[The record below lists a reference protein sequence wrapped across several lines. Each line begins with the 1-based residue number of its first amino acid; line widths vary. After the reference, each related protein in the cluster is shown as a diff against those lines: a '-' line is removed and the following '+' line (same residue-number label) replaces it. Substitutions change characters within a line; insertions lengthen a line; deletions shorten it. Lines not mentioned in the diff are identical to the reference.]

1 MNKRLITWAEEN
13 EKLLANQFGFRPN
26 KSTIDA
32 IFVLHG
38 IISHTLQN
46 KEKLFCAFVD
56 FCKAFDNVDRRILWY
71 KLFNSGISSK
81 TITMIKS
88 IYATVRLRVKT
99 DGEFSEVFEN
109 ISCVK
114 QGEPLSPLLFIFF
127 INDIAKELETSNND
141 DFVSV
146 NGILIHLL
154 LFADDTVLFGK
165 TPEALQ
171 LLLDKLLKYC
181 SKWNIEV
188 NKDKTEIIVF
198 RNGWQQVNHS
208 WYYDKH
214 ELKVVNS
221 FVYLGNLFHY
231 NGKFQQTQK
240 RLSQQANKAL
250 ASLFNSFKMLYISTQ
265 QKCEMFDSLVGSILS
280 YGSEI
285 WGFHHARDIERVYN
299 KFCRFVLKVG
309 KNDLYVLLSVNLD
322 ICQCILLENK
332 EYLNI
337 G

>member
-26 KSTIDA
+26 KSSIDA

-181 SKWNIEV
+181 LKWNIEV

-221 FVYLGNLFHY
+221 FV
-231 NGKFQQTQK
+231 
-240 RLSQQANKAL
+240 
-250 ASLFNSFKMLYISTQ
+250 
-265 QKCEMFDSLVGSILS
+265 
-280 YGSEI
+280 
-285 WGFHHARDIERVYN
+285 
-299 KFCRFVLKVG
+299 
-309 KNDLYVLLSVNLD
+309 
-322 ICQCILLENK
+322 
-332 EYLNI
+332 
-337 G
+337 

>member
-1 MNKRLITWAEEN
+1 
-13 EKLLANQFGFRPN
+13 
-26 KSTIDA
+26 
-32 IFVLHG
+32 
-38 IISHTLQN
+38 
-46 KEKLFCAFVD
+46 
-56 FCKAFDNVDRRILWY
+56 
-71 KLFNSGISSK
+71 
-81 TITMIKS
+81 MIKS
-88 IYATVRLRVKT
+88 IYATVRLHVKT

-109 ISCVK
+109 IFGVK
-114 QGEPLSPLLFIFF
+114 QGEPLSPLIFIFF
-127 INDIAKELETSNND
+127 INDIAGELETNNND

-208 WYYDKH
+208 WYYVKH
-214 ELKVVNS
+214 ELKVMNS

-240 RLSQQANKAL
+240 RLSQQANKGL
-250 ASLFNSFKMLYISTQ
+250 ASLFNLFKMLYTSTQ
-265 QKCEMFDSLVGSILS
+265 QKCEMFDSLVGSILC

-285 WGFHHARDIERVYN
+285 WGFHHANDIEQVHN

-309 KNDLYVLLSVNLD
+309 KNSPICAVIGELGHLPMHIIRKQRILKYWLKIVTKKPPIVFDVYKMLVND
-322 ICQCILLENK
+322 AENGK
-332 EYLNI
+332 TT
-337 G
+337 GRQMFVPC